1 MKCSAPILHLLFV
14 HALLLTLVYCPVLLL
29 LLYVV
34 SCTTTP
40 CTAHAEGLSG
50 ASSILCEMNYF
61 AIVVL
66 LLSEYPV
73 LLILLY
79 FAIVVLLAL
88 LSYEY
93 PVLLPLLY
101 YS

>member
-1 MKCSAPILHLLFV
+1 MGRHLHATLECSAPILHLLFV
-14 HALLLTLVYCPVLLL
+14 HVLLLSLLYYPVLLL

-61 AIVVL
+61 AIIVL
-66 LLSEYPV
+66 LL
-73 LLILLY
+73 
-79 FAIVVLLAL
+79 
-88 LSYEY
+88 
-93 PVLLPLLY
+93 
-101 YS
+101 